1 VEPIPLSCE
10 PLTVQA
16 FLCHPQAV
24 LLHIRPTVALGEEAV
39 VGASGTAVPLG
50 MRSFQGLGPLV
61 LRSDRYI
68 LTHFGEGEWEV

>member
-1 VEPIPLSCE
+1 VEPIPLSGE

-24 LLHIRPTVALGEEAV
+24 RLNIRPTVAFGEEAV

-50 MRSFQGLGPLV
+50 MRPFQGLGLLV

-68 LTHFGEGEWEV
+68 LTQLGEGEWEV